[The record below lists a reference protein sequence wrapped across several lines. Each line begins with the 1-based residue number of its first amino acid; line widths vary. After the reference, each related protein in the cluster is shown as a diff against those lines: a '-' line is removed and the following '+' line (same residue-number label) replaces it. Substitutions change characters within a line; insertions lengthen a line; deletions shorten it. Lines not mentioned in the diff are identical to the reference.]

1 MFIVAVLPTSIITGL
16 LLMSVSTAYR
26 DRAKIQIDQ
35 IRKYMD
41 SAITDKAS
49 KLQEIMVSLNNY
61 IAQSDVKLLNELQQS
76 SITPSVIDLAY
87 DIKNASGLDYVEI
100 LNENGTILSSGHWPA
115 NYGHSHKFKITWNN
129 DQPVFCREQIA
140 NDYFL
145 SVQIKKTIS
154 LGEKMIYL
162 IGGYKLDQNT
172 LMPDYTSQEASAK
185 FNLFPQQFEVSSA
198 QYHREFK
205 DNEGKLIAAAE
216 VDIPM
221 DFVNSII
228 RSAYK
233 QFTVVALGL
242 VVISIFV
249 GFIIAHRIT
258 RPLDMLIS
266 TASEIGKGN
275 LNQNI
280 QYKGKGEISSLISA
294 FNFMIIS
301 LREAQQ
307 KLIYTE
313 RISAWREAARRIAHE
328 IKNPLSPIQVC
339 MKTLIKVKNEKPQVF
354 DELFDQSTQTILE
367 EVSKL
372 HSLADSFSL
381 FARAPAPN
389 KSATDINQLLRH
401 ITQLYESSVGRDIIR
416 EEYDSSIPHLNV
428 DPRLISS
435 AFQNIIKNA
444 VEALPK
450 ENPVIAIKTFL
461 YCQETARWARVIISD
476 NGKGISKEDL
486 VRIFQPYFTNKP
498 KGSGLGLTIAK
509 EIIDQHGGKIQ
520 VESEAHKG
528 TYFTID
534 LQIEA

>member
-1 MFIVAVLPTSIITGL
+1 MFIVAVLPTSIITAL
-16 LLMSVSTAYR
+16 LLMNVSTAYR
-26 DRAKIQIDQ
+26 DRAEIQIDQ

-61 IAQSDVKLLNELQQS
+61 IARSEVKLLNELQQS
-76 SITPSVIDLAY
+76 SITPSVVGLAY
-87 DIKNASGLDYVEI
+87 EIKNASGLDYVEI
-100 LNENGTILSSGHWPA
+100 LNEEGIILSSGHWPA
-115 NYGHSHKFKITWNN
+115 NYGHSHKFKITWN
-129 DQPVFCREQIA
+129 DDKPVFYREQIA

-145 SVQIKKTIS
+145 SVQIKKTIP
-154 LGEKMIYL
+154 LGEKVVYL
-162 IGGYKLDQNT
+162 IGGYKLDQKT

-185 FNLFPQQFEVSSA
+185 FNLFPQQGSVSSA
-198 QYHREFK
+198 QYCREFK
-205 DNEGKLIAAAE
+205 DNEGMLIATAE
-216 VDIPM
+216 IDIPK

-242 VVISIFV
+242 IVISICV

-258 RPLDMLIS
+258 KPLDMLIS

-280 QYKGKGEISSLISA
+280 QYKGKGEISRLISA

-328 IKNPLSPIQVC
+328 IKNPISPIQVC
-339 MKTLIKVKNEKPQVF
+339 IKTLIKVKKEKPQVF

-381 FARAPAPN
+381 FAQVPAPS

-401 ITQLYESSVGRDIIR
+401 ITQLYGSSVGRDVMK
-416 EEYDSSIPHLNV
+416 EEYDSSIPHINV
-428 DPRLISS
+428 DPKLISS
-435 AFQNIIKNA
+435 AFQNVIKNA

-450 ENPVIAIKTFL
+450 ENPAIAIKTFL
-461 YCQETARWARVIISD
+461 HCENHIRWARVIITD

-486 VRIFQPYFTNKP
+486 DRIFQPYFTNKP

-509 EIIDQHGGKIQ
+509 EIIDQHGGRIQ
-520 VESEAHKG
+520 VESEKHKG
-528 TYFTID
+528 TSFTID
-534 LQIEA
+534 LPAEA